1 MDDLDW
7 FYSRSPERES
17 PALPPHAPPS
27 DGRRQAI
34 IESSYRLLVEKG
46 FAGFRVRD
54 AAGRAGI
61 TAATLYYY
69 FKTKES
75 LVQAVDNYLTQLIVE
90 RQLAGSS
97 SAVSMSPREQLHA
110 HLDGIRR
117 LLQTDPSI
125 FIALHELYVRSLRD
139 PAVQEIL
146 ERGDQGWHGYLASML
161 QEGVREGQ
169 FRQDLD
175 PGSAAWV
182 VLSFIKGLSVT
193 MPDPDMAAAIHE
205 LETWLQGEP
214 ALK

>member
-7 FYSRSPERES
+7 FYSRPPVDSERASLSPH
-17 PALPPHAPPS
+17 PAPPS

-34 IESSYRLLVEKG
+34 IEASYRLLVEKG

-54 AAGRAGI
+54 AAERAGI

-69 FKTKES
+69 FKTKEA

-90 RQLAGSS
+90 RQLASS
-97 SAVSMSPREQLHA
+97 SASQSASPRAQLHA
-110 HLDGIRR
+110 HLDGIRH
-117 LLQTDPSI
+117 LLRTDPSI

-139 PAVQEIL
+139 PAVQQIL
-146 ERGDQGWHGYLASML
+146 DRGDQGWHGYLASML
-161 QEGVREGQ
+161 QDGVREGQ

-175 PGSAAWV
+175 PASAAWV

-205 LETWLQGEP
+205 LETWLGS
-214 ALK
+214 